1 VDDELPKD
9 RVERNEVGS
18 VQDHPVSFLLQTD
31 REGFLQ
37 SSMGAAI
44 VPVFKIFTILYILYD
59 SVDGKVKWNQDGF
72 AAVIFLFLPFGMIV
86 IFLWNHDRGIH

>member
-1 VDDELPKD
+1 MDEELPKD
-9 RVERNEVGS
+9 RVDGNEVGP
-18 VQDHPVSFLLQTD
+18 VQDHPVSSFLQTD

-37 SSMGAAI
+37 FSTGAEI